1 MARLMEYILWAII
14 FILGMSL
21 SITLMLWD
29 IARQRYEDDDE

>member
-1 MARLMEYILWAII
+1 MEVILWAII

-29 IARQRYEDDDE
+29 IARQRYEDDET